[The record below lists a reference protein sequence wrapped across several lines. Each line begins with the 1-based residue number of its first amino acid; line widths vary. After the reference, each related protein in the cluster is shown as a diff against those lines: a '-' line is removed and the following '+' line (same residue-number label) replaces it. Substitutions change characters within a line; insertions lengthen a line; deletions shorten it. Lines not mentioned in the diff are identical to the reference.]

1 MMWQQMP
8 RPPLGALTDDIVLRL
23 LGHFSLSVNGV
34 ARELPVQAQKVI
46 AFLALHTGPQ
56 PRERVA
62 GQVWVDADLKRCKGS
77 LRTVLWQ
84 VRRVSPDLVQA
95 QRGSIA
101 LGSSVRVDLHE
112 GWAVVKSILDGRPVD
127 PDHALS
133 LLAQRLLPD
142 WDDEWSLLEQERV
155 QQMYVHCLEALSH
168 QLVNEKQYA
177 YAMQAARAACRIEP
191 LRESA
196 QRAFIDIHLAEGN
209 HAQARRVFEDFR
221 RLLQSELGVEP
232 SAQLVASLTARTRS
246 LHRGR
251 PTGGL
256 DLRLPGERARELWA
270 GSAPRYRTSSLRT
283 GGAPDSQKSMR
294 FPIVV

>member
-1 MMWQQMP
+1 MIGEQLQ
-8 RPPLGALTDDIVLRL
+8 RPPVGAPSDDIVLRM
-23 LGHFSLSVNGV
+23 LGHFSLIVDGV
-34 ARELPVQAQKVI
+34 PRELPVQAQKVL
-46 AFLALHTGPQ
+46 AFLALHDGPQ

-62 GQVWVDADLKRCKGS
+62 GRVWSDADLKRCKGS

-84 VRRVSPDLVQA
+84 VRRVSPGLVRA
-95 QRGSIA
+95 QRGTIA
-101 LGSSVRVDLHE
+101 LGSSVRVDVHE

-127 PDHALS
+127 PDHAIP
-133 LLAQRLLPD
+133 LLNQRLLSD

-168 QLVNEKQYA
+168 RLVGEKQYA

-209 HAQARRVFEDFR
+209 HAQARRVYEDFR
-221 RLLQSELGVEP
+221 RLLQAEMGIEP

-246 LHRGR
+246 LPRAWSLPRGG
-251 PTGGL
+251 PSDEPG
-256 DLRLPGERARELWA
+256 LRLPGERARALWA
-270 GSAPRYRTSSLRT
+270 GSSPRYRTLSLQAGPQLT
-283 GGAPDSQKSMR
+283 A
-294 FPIVV
+294 V